1 MDSNQIWYVSIGLLV
16 LLIIQQHHPTVG
28 SIQQSNQASKHHLYA
43 TKTSYH
49 QAYYKLL
56 NNSFQIN
63 NYKPPEQCKPKLFY
77 MICRHATR
85 YPSKKKITKMQAR
98 MYAFRDRLIANSTL
112 NADQIKQFKNWQL
125 RMQLNDDN
133 RISDTG
139 FQETRQLGKI

>member
-1 MDSNQIWYVSIGLLV
+1 
-16 LLIIQQHHPTVG
+16 
-28 SIQQSNQASKHHLYA
+28 
-43 TKTSYH
+43 
-49 QAYYKLL
+49 
-56 NNSFQIN
+56 
-63 NYKPPEQCKPKLFY
+63 
-77 MICRHATR
+77 
-85 YPSKKKITKMQAR
+85 MQAR